1 MIYELY
7 TADGYRL
14 GVFPTEAAARYHAS
28 YMPRGRYLLREWS
41 VEGEFLIFDPAVNK
55 SVTFDNWSCGIVA
68 GSVGCI

>member
-41 VEGEFLIFDPAVNK
+41 VEGEFFDLR
-55 SVTFDNWSCGIVA
+55 SG
-68 GSVGCI
+68 GQ